1 MCRQN
6 YVHVAESTRGEG
18 GGGGGG
24 GEEWECGIH
33 SLLCLVYF

>member
-18 GGGGGG
+18 GG
-24 GEEWECGIH
+24 EEWECGIH